1 MMSVLMLNFLSG
13 CATDK
18 WVDCSAVDLIKPSR
32 ADVLTRG
39 TKEQIVKHNTWVE
52 ANCR

>member
-1 MMSVLMLNFLSG
+1 MISGSMMLLAGG
-13 CATDK
+13 CGINRII
-18 WVDCSAVDLIKPSR
+18 DCSAVDLIKPSR